1 ALTKAEPDPLRPAD
15 EIQPVVGLEL
25 SRVLQKAMALNA
37 SDRYESASEFRDALR
52 TASKDLQVSESGVVA
67 ESAGPEQQPVTH
79 AELVIEGCV
88 AAVTPVNVFYFV
100 RKFRDIAVARQ
111 AVDLL
116 LDSFT
121 VCPLTAAVLRAAQAL
136 PISDYE
142 DAVQHASGTAV
153 GVEAIVTRNVD

>member
-1 ALTKAEPDPLRPAD
+1 M
-15 EIQPVVGLEL
+15 
-25 SRVLQKAMALNA
+25 RVLLDTDVILDVVLAREPFA
-37 SDRYESASEFRDALR
+37 S
-52 TASKDLQVSESGVVA
+52 VSVQLFKLHDEG
-67 ESAGPEQQPVTH
+67 
-79 AELVIEGCV
+79 VIEGCV

-121 VCPLTAAVLRAAQAL
+121 VCPLTAAVLRAAHAL

-153 GVEAIVTRNVD
+153 GVEAIVTRNVDDYKNATVPIFTPTDFLQHLNSGQET

>member
-1 ALTKAEPDPLRPAD
+1 
-15 EIQPVVGLEL
+15 
-25 SRVLQKAMALNA
+25 M
-37 SDRYESASEFRDALR
+37 
-52 TASKDLQVSESGVVA
+52 
-67 ESAGPEQQPVTH
+67 
-79 AELVIEGCV
+79 
-88 AAVTPVNVFYFV
+88 TPVNVFYFV

-153 GVEAIVTRNVD
+153 GVEAIVTRNVNDYKNATVPIFTPTDFLHHLNSGKAT